1 MPAQKPASRTMPA
14 VCSSTWSMTTRAGST
29 LAFLSES
36 MMSFVPLSLSSR
48 WGVWMRMGR
57 SYFFAIS
64 TCSSKMASSLLV
76 FLLRPISPMPRTFG
90 LSRNSGMIWRTSR
103 ANPASSDSFGLMQ
116 SQQ

>member
-1 MPAQKPASRTMPA
+1 MPAQNPSSRTMPA
-14 VCSSTWSMTTRAGST
+14 VCSSTWSMTTVAGST
-29 LAFLSES
+29 LAFFSAS

-48 WGVWMRMGR
+48 CGVWMRMGR
-57 SYFFAIS
+57 LYFFARS

-76 FLLRPISPMPRTFG
+76 FLLSPISPMPRTFG
-90 LSRNSGMIWRTSR
+90 LWMKSGMICRTSR